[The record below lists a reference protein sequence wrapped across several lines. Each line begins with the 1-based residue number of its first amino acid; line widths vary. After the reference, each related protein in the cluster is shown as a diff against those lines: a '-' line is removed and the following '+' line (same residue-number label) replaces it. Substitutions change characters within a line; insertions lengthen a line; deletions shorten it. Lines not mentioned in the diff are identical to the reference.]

1 MKVKHFI
8 EKLDSIKDELKEK
21 EVRIVAPNGLL
32 MEPQIRY
39 DQKDPMKVLDFS
51 DENVERIVLHWE

>member
-1 MKVKHFI
+1 MKLRHFI

-21 EVRIVAPNGLL
+21 EVCIVAPNGLL

-39 DQKDPMKVLDFS
+39 EQRDPMKVLDLS
-51 DENVERIVLHWE
+51 EENVKRIVLHWE